1 MRYPLVL
8 LLAGWGSLVAA
19 VPALAHGAKIEYQP
33 INGIEIQ
40 ARYDSGE
47 PMRAAQVNIYAPDNP
62 SEPWQTGV
70 TDDEGRFVFTPD
82 PSRPGNWEVM
92 VRQAGHG
99 DVLAI
104 PVAGN
109 PAAVDSATSPDS
121 ADSAT
126 PQALGTADVS
136 EEPGDSAAPPAG
148 LSTPGTARTA
158 GVPLWV
164 SMAAVVWGFVGTA
177 LFFARGKR

>member
-1 MRYPLVL
+1 MNYPLVL
-8 LLAGWGSLVAA
+8 LLAGWGGLVTVA
-19 VPALAHGAKIEYQP
+19 PALAHGAKIDYQP

-47 PMRAAQVNIYAPDNP
+47 PMSAAQVNVYAPDNP
-62 SEPWQTGV
+62 SEPWQTGT
-70 TDDEGRFVFTPD
+70 TDAEGRFVFTPD

-104 PVAGN
+104 PVGE
-109 PAAVDSATSPDS
+109 PSSAVDSGSGFS
-121 ADSAT
+121 AAAGTTGSA
-126 PQALGTADVS
+126 GV
-136 EEPGDSAAPPAG
+136 PGDTNPSAGRANAG
-148 LSTPGTARTA
+148 EPRTA

>member
-8 LLAGWGSLVAA
+8 LLAGWGGLGWVA
-19 VPALAHGAKIEYQP
+19 PALAHGAKLEYQP

-40 ARYDSGE
+40 ARYDSGD
-47 PMRAAQVNIYAPDNP
+47 PMKAAQVNIYAPDNP
-62 SEPWQTGV
+62 TEPWLTGT
-70 TDDEGRFVFTPD
+70 TDDAGHFIFTPD

-104 PVAGN
+104 PVAADGRL
-109 PAAVDSATSPDS
+109 AVDTSS
-121 ADSAT
+121 SM
-126 PQALGTADVS
+126 L
-136 EEPGDSAAPPAG
+136 AAGGA
-148 LSTPGTARTA
+148 ARTA
-158 GVPLWV
+158 GLPLWV
-164 SMAAVVWGFVGTA
+164 SMAAMVWGFVGTA